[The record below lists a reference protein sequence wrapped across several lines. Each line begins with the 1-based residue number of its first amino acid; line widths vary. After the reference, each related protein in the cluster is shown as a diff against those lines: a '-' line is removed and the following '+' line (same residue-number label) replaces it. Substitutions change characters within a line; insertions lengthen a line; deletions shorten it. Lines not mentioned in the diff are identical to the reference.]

1 VHAYFEVGR
10 VVSDDKNG
18 TGSKGYEGPQRT
30 APYPMSRLSAP
41 HDLVRTAEEIA
52 AADALIGAVA
62 GAELEAIAVQIRRLQ
77 DQAAEVLE
85 RARRDAQ
92 LHRAECRFKRRPGQ
106 ICHLYVRADGSHYW
120 SLLSPDDWR
129 GSAPHAFVG
138 SYRLENDQR
147 WTPLEA
153 IAERD
158 RERAQ
163 TRRLLGG

>member
-1 VHAYFEVGR
+1 M
-10 VVSDDKNG
+10 SDDKNG
-18 TGSKGYEGPQRT
+18 TGKGYEGPQRT
-30 APYPMSRLSAP
+30 APFPMSRLAAP
-41 HDLVRTAEEIA
+41 IDLVRTAEEIQ
-52 AADALIGAVA
+52 AADTMIGAVA
-62 GAELEAIAVQIRRLQ
+62 GAELEAIAHQIRRLQ
-77 DQAAEVLE
+77 EQAAGVLE
-85 RARRDAQ
+85 RARRDAA

-106 ICHLYVRADGSHYW
+106 ICHLYVRGDGSHYW

-129 GSAPHAFVG
+129 GAAPHAFVG

-153 IAERD
+153 IADRD